1 MQERCRAS
9 MVSMSHSSISLFFYY
24 CYNAFLLYL
33 STHTHTNPQMNA
45 PRATWYLVFYPRIF
59 PHADWRSPLP
69 PELQPPQLVTMVQ
82 RDLLHTGLKSHTS
95 ATQHC
100 TRDKGQAFLGVF
112 YSYTVLQTP
121 APEQDINNKSADMHI
136 ICKEFSNRTPTIKHC
151 MNSCVMGWMKLK
163 KRLKKKYFEC
173 SVRVVTC
180 YLKPE
185 CVFAWNRNA
194 YVPMFR

>member
-9 MVSMSHSSISLFFYY
+9 MVSMSHSSISLFYFTQGYFPMQTGG
-24 CYNAFLLYL
+24 AHFT
-33 STHTHTNPQMNA
+33 SWATAA
-45 PRATWYLVFYPRIF
+45 P
-59 PHADWRSPLP
+59 
-69 PELQPPQLVTMVQ
+69 
-82 RDLLHTGLKSHTS
+82 TGDDGAAWSFAHWSKIC
-95 ATQHC
+95 ATQRC

-121 APEQDINNKSADMHI
+121 TPEQDINNKSADMHI

-151 MNSCVMGWMKLK
+151 MNSCVMGWMKLVI
-163 KRLKKKYFEC
+163 KKKYFEC

>member
-1 MQERCRAS
+1 M
-9 MVSMSHSSISLFFYY
+9 LWLT
-24 CYNAFLLYL
+24 FLLHHLNFSRKTTKLQCRKDAEQAWFLWSIAASL
-33 STHTHTNPQMNA
+33 SFILPKD
-45 PRATWYLVFYPRIF
+45 I
-59 PHADWRSPLP
+59 SPCRLEEPTLP
-69 PELQPPQLVTMVQ
+69 PELQPPQLVMMVQ

-95 ATQHC
+95 ATQRC

-151 MNSCVMGWMKLK
+151 MNSCVMGWMKLVI
-163 KRLKKKYFEC
+163 KKKYFEC

>member
-1 MQERCRAS
+1 MCFDSPFCCTTLISPEKPQNYSAGKMQSKHGFYEPQQ
-9 MVSMSHSSISLFFYY
+9 HLSLFYY

-95 ATQHC
+95 GTQHC

-151 MNSCVMGWMKLK
+151 MNSCVMG
-163 KRLKKKYFEC
+163 
-173 SVRVVTC
+173 
-180 YLKPE
+180 
-185 CVFAWNRNA
+185 
-194 YVPMFR
+194 

>member
-1 MQERCRAS
+1 
-9 MVSMSHSSISLFFYY
+9 MSHSSISLFFFIIVIMLFY
-24 CYNAFLLYL
+24 CIWAH
-33 STHTHTNPQMNA
+33 THTHKPSNERTKS
-45 PRATWYLVFYPRIF
+45 YLVFSILPKDI
-59 PHADWRSPLP
+59 SPCRLEEPTLP
-69 PELQPPQLVTMVQ
+69 PELQPPQLVMMVQ

-95 ATQHC
+95 ATQRC

-151 MNSCVMGWMKLK
+151 MNSCVMGWMKLVI
-163 KRLKKKYFEC
+163 KKKYFEC